1 MQNLF
6 AFLVRHGVFLLFLGL
21 EVLCFN
27 LVVNNNHRQSEI
39 HHNTST
45 VVTAALNKQVSGL
58 IHFLNLQDVNDS
70 LRIENAAL
78 QEQLFNRA
86 ISKDR
91 TSSGLDS
98 AVQRFGIIPT
108 RVIHN
113 SIGLRNNYITL
124 NHGSDNGIV
133 PGMGVI
139 TDKGP
144 IGIVVASTR
153 SFAKV
158 MSLLHSNTMLSGSIK
173 TKGYFGSLV
182 WRSANPKL
190 MELDA
195 LPKHAQIQVGDTVVT
210 SGYSKIFPPGLL
222 VGKIDTFWLPE
233 GSNFY
238 RTRVLLD
245 ADLSSLQSAY
255 VILNYSLKEQESLE
269 TTTSDE

>member
-6 AFLVRHGVFLLFLGL
+6 AFLVRHGVLLLFLGL

-39 HHNTST
+39 YHKTST
-45 VVTAALNKQVSGL
+45 VVTAALNKKVAGVV
-58 IHFLNLQDVNDS
+58 HYWRLQGVNDS

-78 QEQLFNRA
+78 REQLYNRIVLA
-86 ISKDR
+86 EAGNA
-91 TSSGLDS
+91 GLDS
-98 AVQRFGIIPT
+98 TTRRFGIKPAT
-108 RVIHN
+108 VIQN

-124 NHGSDNGIV
+124 DRGKDSGIKS
-133 PGMGVI
+133 GMGVV

-144 IGIVVASTR
+144 IGIVVATTR
-153 SFAKV
+153 RFTRV
-158 MSLLHSNTMLSGSIK
+158 MSLLHSNMMLSASIK

-195 LPKHAQIQVGDTVVT
+195 LPKHAQIQIGDTVVT
-210 SGYSKIFPPGLL
+210 SGYSKIFPPGLQI
-222 VGKIDTFWLPE
+222 GKIDTFWLPT

-238 RTRVLLD
+238 RARVVLD
-245 ADLSSLQSAY
+245 IDLSSLQSAY
-255 VILNYSLKEQESLE
+255 VILNYSQGERKLLE
-269 TTTSDE
+269 TAESDE